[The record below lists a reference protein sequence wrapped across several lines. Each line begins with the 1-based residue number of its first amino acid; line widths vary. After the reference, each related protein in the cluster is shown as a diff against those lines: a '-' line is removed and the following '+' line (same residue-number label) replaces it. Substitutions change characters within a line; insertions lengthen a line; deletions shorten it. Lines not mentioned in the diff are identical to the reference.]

1 MRVLVIDDHAMVADS
16 LVRLLSEDPEI
27 EVIAAV
33 RTATAGL
40 ERAQMEQPD
49 IVVMDFVLPDMDG
62 ATATR
67 MLRSACPA
75 IKVIMLTGADWQ
87 STYEASI
94 EAGACAWISK
104 TRSVQDLRATLHRV
118 HGGLSAPESE
128 NAIEPTAQ
136 QLVVHYQPAVSLS
149 TDAIVGFEAL
159 VRWRHPE
166 RGLLPPSDF
175 LAHAEETAFIDV
187 LGRHVGQAACL
198 QLARWQQWLAAG
210 RDLWMSVNVSACRL
224 RDDAFSGEIAEFL
237 APGAIRPRDLILDV
251 TEAIL
256 ESDAWAAGPH
266 LQRLKDLGVRIALDE
281 SGIGDATLTWLRMFP
296 FDVVKIDRSLT
307 ARLPRSKPAMRLAE
321 SIQELISV
329 LGIRGIAEGVE
340 RPAQAN
346 ALRDIGWDWA
356 QGFLYS
362 HPLASEAAGQLLNR
376 EASAYGSCLRS
387 PVLSR

>member
-1 MRVLVIDDHAMVADS
+1 MRVLIIDDHAMVADS

-40 ERAQMEQPD
+40 ERAQLEQPD
-49 IVVMDFVLPDMDG
+49 IVLMDFVLPDMDG

-67 MLRSACPA
+67 MLQSACPS
-75 IKVIMLTGADWQ
+75 IRVIMLTGADWQ
-87 STYEASI
+87 STYEPSI

-118 HGGLSAPESE
+118 YGGLSETEDQNP
-128 NAIEPTAQ
+128 IEPTAE
-136 QLVVHYQPAVSLS
+136 QLVVHYQPAVNLS
-149 TDAIVGFEAL
+149 TDAIVGFEAF
-159 VRWRHPE
+159 VRWQHPQ
-166 RGLLPPSDF
+166 RGLLPPSHF
-175 LAHAEETAFIDV
+175 LARAEETGFIDI

-210 RDLWMSVNVSACRL
+210 RNLWMSVNVSSCRL
-224 RDDAFSGEIAEFL
+224 RDDAFVDEVAQFL
-237 APGAIRPRDLILDV
+237 APGAIRPRDLVLDV

-256 ESDAWAAGPH
+256 EGDAWAAGMQ

-281 SGIGDATLTWLRMFP
+281 SGIGDATLRWLRMFP

-307 ARLPRSKPAMRLAE
+307 ARLPRSKSAMRLAE
-321 SIQELISV
+321 SIQELTSV

-340 RPAQAN
+340 RPAQAK
-346 ALRDIGWDWA
+346 ALRELGWDWA

-362 HPLASEAAGQLLNR
+362 PPVGPDAAAQLLNLEGR
-376 EASAYGSCLRS
+376 AYATPVRSA
-387 PVLSR
+387 VLS